1 MNNIEEQLQKVSQD
15 LKDFDVARS
24 IIRRCDDLDMIYSIS
39 EELLKQIKHLKI
51 LQEKGLRS

>member
-51 LQEKGLRS
+51 LQEKGLGS

>member
-1 MNNIEEQLQKVSQD
+1 MNNIENQLKEVSQQ

-24 IIRRCDDLDMIYSIS
+24 IIRRCHDMDMIYSIS

-51 LQEKGLRS
+51 LEKKRLI

>member
-1 MNNIEEQLQKVSQD
+1 MNNIENQLKEVSQQ

-51 LQEKGLRS
+51 LEKKRLI

>member
-1 MNNIEEQLQKVSQD
+1 MNNIENQLKEVSQQ

-24 IIRRCDDLDMIYSIS
+24 IIRRCHDMDTIYSIS

-51 LQEKGLRS
+51 LEKKGL